1 MSAINFLNFHFERRV
16 WFKVCVSFTKK
27 KLSKKRNR
35 LFLIFS
41 QTKRFKHDSF
51 SRKKSK
57 MNYFSHNILFQI
69 PEIFFNVRVF
79 SNLWLAN
86 VFVSLT
92 SQTKPMYFLEKK
104 SFCGQNPWKNWG
116 FWRRIKISSFQL
128 SLYKSLSTL
137 SIFWGVDLLT
147 SIHQYM
153 GGKFWKNFTSF
164 STKNF
169 VKTNKPFI
177 TALVTS

>member
-1 MSAINFLNFHFERRV
+1 MSAINFLNVHFERRV
-16 WFKVCVSFTKK
+16 WFNECVLVSRK
-27 KLSKKRNR
+27 KLCKKRNR
-35 LFLIFS
+35 LFLIIS

-79 SNLWLAN
+79 SNLWLVN
-86 VFVSLT
+86 VFVSYIT
-92 SQTKPMYFLEKK
+92 NKANVFLRKKK

-116 FWRRIKISSFQL
+116 FWRRIKYL
-128 SLYKSLSTL
+128 SNWAFTNPFLL

>member
-1 MSAINFLNFHFERRV
+1 MTHFHVKNLKWIISVITYFFKFL
-16 WFKVCVSFTKK
+16 K
-27 KLSKKRNR
+27 
-35 LFLIFS
+35 
-41 QTKRFKHDSF
+41 
-51 SRKKSK
+51 
-57 MNYFSHNILFQI
+57 YFSML
-69 PEIFFNVRVF
+69 RVF

-86 VFVSLT
+86 VFVSYITNKANVILR
-92 SQTKPMYFLEKK
+92 KK

>member
-16 WFKVCVSFTKK
+16 WFKVCVSFMKK
-27 KLSKKRNR
+27 NWVKKRNR

-79 SNLWLAN
+79 SNLWLVN
-86 VFVSLT
+86 VFVSYIT
-92 SQTKPMYFLEKK
+92 NKANVFLRKK
-104 SFCGQNPWKNWG
+104 SFCGQNPWKKLGILEADKNI
-116 FWRRIKISSFQL
+116 FFPIEPLQIPL
-128 SLYKSLSTL
+128 YSLDFLGCGP
-137 SIFWGVDLLT
+137 FDLNS
-147 SIHQYM
+147 SIH
-153 GGKFWKNFTSF
+153 GREILKKFHILFN
-164 STKNF
+164 
-169 VKTNKPFI
+169 
-177 TALVTS
+177 

>member
-1 MSAINFLNFHFERRV
+1 MREEFDS
-16 WFKVCVSFTKK
+16 KCVLVSREK
-27 KLSKKRNR
+27 KLCKKRNR
-35 LFLIFS
+35 LFLIIS

-51 SRKKSK
+51 SCKKSK

-79 SNLWLAN
+79 SNLWLVN
-86 VFVSLT
+86 VFVFLT
-92 SQTKPMYFLEKK
+92 SQTKPMYFFRKK
-104 SFCGQNPWKNWG
+104 SFCGQNPWKKWG
-116 FWRRIKISSFQL
+116 FWRRIKYLL
-128 SLYKSLSTL
+128 SNWAFTNLPLL